1 LTDVVK
7 KSLEAA
13 VPVKKLAQNSD
24 PIKSA
29 TKPDPSVKSKVESK
43 KEAVVS
49 CEPQKPQECP
59 KSNLAELS

>member
-1 LTDVVK
+1 MK

-13 VPVKKLAQNSD
+13 VPVKKLAQKSD

-29 TKPDPSVKSKVESK
+29 IKPDTSIKSKVESK

-49 CEPQKPQECP
+49 CEPQKLQECP